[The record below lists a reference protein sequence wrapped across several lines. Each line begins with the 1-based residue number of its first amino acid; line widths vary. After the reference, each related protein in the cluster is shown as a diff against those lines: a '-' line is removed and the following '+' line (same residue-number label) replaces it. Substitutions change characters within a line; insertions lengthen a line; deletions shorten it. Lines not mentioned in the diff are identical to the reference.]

1 MAVIEYDEYKQK
13 LLALEPTLGE
23 LEKALGIPKAR
34 EELAELQKETE
45 QDGFWNDL
53 ERSQQVSRQVKRL
66 ENKIKKH
73 DKLVSEWED
82 TLTLCEMAQEE
93 DDPSQLDDVV
103 EGYNTLEKEIS
114 ERRLAA
120 LLSGEYDGNNAI
132 LTFHAGAGG
141 TEAQDWTEMLYRM
154 YTRWAE
160 RHGYTYQLMDYEAGD
175 EAGIKSATILIEGE
189 NAYGYLKSEN
199 GVHRL
204 VRVSPFDAN
213 ARRQTSFAALE
224 VMPELEDDSEIEI
237 RPEDIEMQA
246 CRSSGAGG
254 QHINKTSSAVRL
266 THLPTG
272 IVVFCQTERSQ
283 FQNRDN
289 AMKMLRAKLA
299 ELKLQQLQFAR
310 SSFLDSDAA
319 LRVDSDVSD
328 SILGLRTVVAGGDYS
343 VAAEAMAGVK
353 TAVLKRSYSYESL
366 DQIDA
371 EIESTRSSISSLQDR
386 LSGATAVQT
395 AAAGYFSGSTDGC
408 EGTLT
413 PAFLEGVTPS
423 QLNGLSASAAVKSA
437 GKIITSSTWYY
448 AAVLPAAEAEELEV
462 GQEVT
467 LRLSKGLKQD
477 APAHVQSISNQ
488 EDGQVAVVFACTR
501 YISQVTLL
509 RRQQAE
515 IILREYSGI
524 RIPTAALRMDESG
537 QLGVY
542 CQIGAYVYLKP
553 VDLIYKGS
561 GFCLVQRAEGASGER
576 ALRQGDLVISTAQQL
591 TDGMILPDS

>member
-1 MAVIEYDEYKQK
+1 MRSTPIFKILSAAVLAAVVV
-13 LLALEPTLGE
+13 LLGVQTYRYFHRPLSVSAAYTSQVSDSISVTGWVVRQETALPEASGTLLRQVQEGEKVHAGQTVAVSYASKSALET
-23 LEKALGIPKAR
+23 
-34 EELAELQKETE
+34 
-45 QDGFWNDL
+45 
-53 ERSQQVSRQVKRL
+53 VK
-66 ENKIKKH
+66 
-73 DKLVSEWED
+73 
-82 TLTLCEMAQEE
+82 
-93 DDPSQLDDVV
+93 
-103 EGYNTLEKEIS
+103 
-114 ERRLAA
+114 
-120 LLSGEYDGNNAI
+120 
-132 LTFHAGAGG
+132 
-141 TEAQDWTEMLYRM
+141 
-154 YTRWAE
+154 
-160 RHGYTYQLMDYEAGD
+160 
-175 EAGIKSATILIEGE
+175 
-189 NAYGYLKSEN
+189 
-199 GVHRL
+199 
-204 VRVSPFDAN
+204 
-213 ARRQTSFAALE
+213 
-224 VMPELEDDSEIEI
+224 ELED
-237 RPEDIEMQA
+237 
-246 CRSSGAGG
+246 
-254 QHINKTSSAVRL
+254 T
-266 THLPTG
+266 
-272 IVVFCQTERSQ
+272 
-283 FQNRDN
+283 
-289 AMKMLRAKLA
+289 

-343 VAAEAMAGVK
+343 
-353 TAVLKRSYSYESL
+353 VLKRSYSYESL

-448 AAVLPAAEAEELEV
+448 AAVLPAAEAEGLEV